1 MLKIL
6 IKPFMKFAKFKNF
19 VQFSYIA
26 LNRLIR
32 VNEIR
37 KKSSTAFQN
46 NIEHFNFNDH
56 DTFFGYY
63 DKSPLNKSNTKIIFH
78 ASPIR
83 TYFKPNPNKKIKII
97 VQTLEDNYQRVIAET
112 SAYNWQQGS
121 RLQWVSDNEILFNDY
136 CYDTNKYISYCY
148 NVNSGERIKTFD
160 YPVQDSYFKSM
171 FYSINYNRLQSSRPD
186 YGYFN
191 IPIHTQKELLSL
203 EADGIWE
210 IDFNSEK
217 GKLIIS
223 LEEVVGIE
231 SYSRYS
237 AGLHWINHLM
247 ISPNGKRM
255 IFLHRTRNQGVKRD
269 RLFSYDIE
277 THTLS
282 LIINYSIISHFN
294 WINNDSIIC
303 FSGENKA
310 DLAYK
315 KINLLTKEITNQDFF
330 KEFNSLDGHPTIQK
344 DTFVTDTYPDFLG
357 FQKLIIVKE
366 NVLKI
371 LHETNHPIFYFKET
385 RCDLHPRLQ
394 KDQIFFDQIVKRRR
408 KLSMI
413 RTRDTSQ
420 NN

>member
-1 MLKIL
+1 MGNQYKRNIL
-6 IKPFMKFAKFKNF
+6 NEYVTKFTQKQVDDLNSRIKTTEEA
-19 VQFSYIA
+19 
-26 LNRLIR
+26 
-32 VNEIR
+32 
-37 KKSSTAFQN
+37 
-46 NIEHFNFNDH
+46 
-56 DTFFGYY
+56 
-63 DKSPLNKSNTKIIFH
+63 
-78 ASPIR
+78 
-83 TYFKPNPNKKIKII
+83 
-97 VQTLEDNYQRVIAET
+97 
-112 SAYNWQQGS
+112 
-121 RLQWVSDNEILFNDY
+121 LQWVSDNEILFNDY

-217 GKLIIS
+217 GKLIVS

-303 FSGENKA
+303 FWGENKA

-315 KINLLTKEITNQDFF
+315 KINLLDLWNHF
-330 KEFNSLDGHPTIQK
+330 KNVILEVSCDGWGDAVEYSRTGFSRLSFLNNLKTVTAGENIQIYINCVVNIYSVWTLPELERFRNSLGIRIMYSPC
-344 DTFVTDTYPDFLG
+344 YLPDHTNPQRLY
-357 FQKLIIVKE
+357 KEDKE
-366 NVLKI
+366 NLK
-371 LHETNHPIFYFKET
+371 
-385 RCDLHPRLQ
+385 
-394 KDQIFFDQIVKRRR
+394 
-408 KLSMI
+408 KLYKG
-413 RTRDTSQ
+413 
-420 NN
+420 NK